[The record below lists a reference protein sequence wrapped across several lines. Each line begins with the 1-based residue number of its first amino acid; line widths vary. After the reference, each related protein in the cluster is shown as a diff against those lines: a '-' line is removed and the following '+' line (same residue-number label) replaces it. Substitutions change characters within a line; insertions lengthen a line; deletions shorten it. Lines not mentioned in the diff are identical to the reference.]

1 MGINADMFNSPE
13 WMSEALQI
21 GNTGLWAIEVDEEN
35 GNHRM
40 TANETMLSL
49 LGLETHPVPEEC
61 FRHWYS
67 RVDESYRAA
76 VDECVAKMLSTGQRN
91 EVQYPWHHP
100 VRGRIFV
107 RCGGKL
113 LPRRGKNGL
122 LRLKGYHQ
130 DVSEL
135 ESMRE
140 RLRENLSRF
149 ETACRMGRIGVFEC
163 TRGSRILFSA
173 NDIFFEQFG
182 IPADNVCLAAF
193 RGLWGRMAPG
203 CRKRVLRALCRTSWK
218 PGRCERFEIELL
230 HPEKGSVWFDFECE
244 FSQDGDAVRTVGY
257 VADITEH
264 KLHEGSLRMAAEAAE
279 AANRAKSS
287 FLANMSHELRTPMNA
302 IIGLSYLALKTD
314 LTAQQYEYISRISE
328 SSTALLGVLNDIL
341 DLTKVE
347 ANKLELARTPF
358 NLKKELGILASVVL
372 PEAEGKGLEFSLK
385 IDPDVP
391 LQLMGDAL
399 RVRQILLN
407 LCNNAVKFT
416 DEGAIS
422 LHVRAVESNSAR
434 VLLEFVVRDCGIG
447 IPESQLGRIFTPF
460 MQVDESATRRFGGT
474 GLGLAISK
482 RLVELM
488 GGKLTVGSRVNE
500 GSTFRVELAF
510 SLAEGTP
517 QSEDCAFYCG
527 NNVPDESLPLCDLI
541 GQRVL
546 VVEDNEINQYVIL
559 NMLARFNVETCVAE
573 NGQEAVDRYAK
584 DQDFDVILMDVQMP
598 VMSGYDATRRIRESG
613 LPRSRNVPILAMTAH
628 AMRGDEERSFSAGMN
643 AHLTKPIDVREL
655 VFSLSRWGGKS
666 VRRLYRKTK

>member
-13 WMSEALQI
+13 WMSEALRI
-21 GNTGLWAIEVDEEN
+21 GNMGLWAIEVDEEN

-40 TANETMLSL
+40 TANETMLLL

-61 FRHWYS
+61 FRHWYG
-67 RVDESYRAA
+67 RVDEAYRAA
-76 VDECVAKMLSTGQRN
+76 VDECVEKMIGTGQQY

-113 LPRRGKNGL
+113 LPRRGKKGV

-130 DVSEL
+130 DASEL

-149 ETACRMGRIGVFEC
+149 ETACRIGRIGVFEC

-182 IPADNVCLAAF
+182 IPADNVCFSAF
-193 RGLWGRMAPG
+193 RGLWRRLAPG
-203 CRKRVLRALCRTSWK
+203 CRKQVLEALRRSSWK
-218 PGRCERFEIELL
+218 QGRCERFEIELL
-230 HPEKGSVWFDFECE
+230 HPEKGSSWFDFECE
-244 FSQDGDAVRTVGY
+244 FSQDGGVLRAVGY
-257 VADITEH
+257 VSDITGH

-314 LTAQQYEYISRISE
+314 LTTQQYEYISRISE
-328 SSTALLGVLNDIL
+328 SSTALLGILNDIL

-347 ANKLELARTPF
+347 SSKMELARTSF
-358 NLKKELGILASVVL
+358 NLKKELGLLAAVVL
-372 PEAEGKGLEFSLK
+372 PEAEGKGLEFSLE
-385 IDPDVP
+385 IAPEVP

-422 LHVRAVESNSAR
+422 LHVRAVDSTNTR
-434 VLLEFVVRDCGIG
+434 VRLEFVVRDCGIG
-447 IPESQLGRIFTPF
+447 IPESEIGRIFSPF
-460 MQVDESATRRFGGT
+460 MQVDESATRRFGGA

-488 GGKLTVGSRVNE
+488 GGTLTVGSCVNK
-500 GSTFRVELAF
+500 GSTFRVELTF
-510 SLAEGTP
+510 PLAEDEP
-517 QSEDCAFYCG
+517 QG
-527 NNVPDESLPLCDLI
+527 NGYLFCSGNDVPDESLPLGDLA
-541 GQRVL
+541 GQRIL

-559 NMLARFNVETCVAE
+559 NMLARFNVETRVAE
-573 NGQEAVDRYAK
+573 NGREAVECYAE

-598 VMSGYDATRRIRESG
+598 VMNGYDATRRIRESG
-613 LPRSRNVPILAMTAH
+613 LPRARNIPILAMTAH
-628 AMRGDEERSFSAGMN
+628 AMRGDEERSFAAGMN

-655 VFSLSRWGGKS
+655 VFSLSRWGNAA
-666 VRRLYRKTK
+666 RRNRK